1 MTPVLN
7 FIKSTLE
14 NVVSTI
20 STIFILI
27 FTYIFFKRLEIENN
41 DLNDNIQETKKIE
54 L

>member
-1 MTPVLN
+1 MN
-7 FIKSTLE
+7 FIKNTLE

-20 STIFILI
+20 STIFILT

-41 DLNDNIQETKKIE
+41 PEIMNEKIE